1 MPTLGQF
8 MSKEKNRQSWD
19 ILSKLYQSE
28 HIISLEDVHYGP
40 HAPGERNL
48 GLIGNVSDLDVL
60 EIGCGGGQN
69 SIVLMK
75 WGARS
80 VIGIDQSDAQLRHAR
95 KLAQKEKA
103 NVRFLR
109 ADMED
114 LHVFGN
120 STFDL
125 VVSSHAFDYAENLD
139 RVFQETARVLRNGG
153 RFVFCMLNPIW
164 RVVGTALECD
174 DLAKVQA
181 YFGQETEKWSWT
193 TSDGQS
199 IGEFETAPWRFEQ
212 ILNGVIH
219 SGLRVETVAEPRG
232 YSADEIRKI
241 DVQSIPYRDSKPSE
255 KFLELIRRIPF
266 SIIIS
271 AKKS

>member
-1 MPTLGQF
+1 M
-8 MSKEKNRQSWD
+8 
-19 ILSKLYQSE
+19 
-28 HIISLEDVHYGP
+28 HYGP
-40 HAPGERNL
+40 HAPGERSL
-48 GLIGNVSDLDVL
+48 GLIGDVRDLDVL

-80 VIGIDQSDAQLRHAR
+80 VTGIDQSEAQLRYAK

-103 NVRFLR
+103 VVHLLR

-114 LHVFGN
+114 LHMFRN

-125 VVSSHAFDYAENLD
+125 VVSSHAFDYAENLN
-139 RVFQETARVLRNGG
+139 RVFQETARVLRKGG

-164 RVVGTALECD
+164 RVVGTALENE
-174 DLAKVQA
+174 DLAKVQT
-181 YFGQETEKWSWT
+181 YFGEEAEKWSST

-199 IGEFETAPWRFEQ
+199 VGEFVTSPWRFEQ
-212 ILNGVIH
+212 IINGVIQ
-219 SGLRVETVAEPRG
+219 SGLCIDRVAEPRG
-232 YSADEIRKI
+232 YNASEADEIG
-241 DVQSIPYRDSKPSE
+241 VGAIPYRDAYPSE
-255 KFLELIRRIPF
+255 KFLDLIRQMPF
-266 SIIIS
+266 TIIVS

>member
-1 MPTLGQF
+1 M
-8 MSKEKNRQSWD
+8 
-19 ILSKLYQSE
+19 
-28 HIISLEDVHYGP
+28 
-40 HAPGERNL
+40 
-48 GLIGNVSDLDVL
+48 L

-75 WGARS
+75 WGAKS
-80 VIGIDQSDAQLRHAR
+80 ATGIDQSEAQLEYAR
-95 KLAQKEKA
+95 KLAQKEK
-103 NVRFLR
+103 VVVSFLQ

-114 LHVFGN
+114 LHVFRN

-139 RVFQETARVLRNGG
+139 RVFQETARVLRKGG

-164 RVVGTALECD
+164 RVVGTALESE

-181 YFGQETEKWSWT
+181 YFGEEAEKWSWA

-199 IGEFETAPWRFEQ
+199 IGAFETVPWRFEQ
-212 ILNGVIH
+212 IINGVIQ
-219 SGLRVETVAEPRG
+219 SGLRIDRVVEPRG
-232 YSADEIRKI
+232 YNGNEAEEIG
-241 DVQSIPYRDSKPSE
+241 VESIPYRDAYPSE
-255 KFLELIRRIPF
+255 KFLALIRRIPF
-266 SIIIS
+266 TIIIS